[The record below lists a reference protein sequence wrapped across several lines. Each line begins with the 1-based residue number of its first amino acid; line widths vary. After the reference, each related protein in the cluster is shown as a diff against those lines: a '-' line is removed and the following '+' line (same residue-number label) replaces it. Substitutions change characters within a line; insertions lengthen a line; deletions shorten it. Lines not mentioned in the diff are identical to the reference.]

1 MNMIPSTV
9 EIKIHQAL
17 TKKISL
23 QLFEQWLYQDNVL
36 KSSNP
41 DLYFELISFDYSSED
56 SFKDYY
62 DSFAR
67 YVHFYKF
74 EADRIKEYL
83 YSIINRDED
92 CGDAIHEMY
101 HLYHDGYEFLERL
114 GMAYGV
120 RLTDYDTSIP
130 NDELNDILNDFYP
143 DIISNAKNVL
153 GWLEESKIVFKG
165 QGDSYDVFEYDDL
178 RSEAEILQGN
188 A

>member
-1 MNMIPSTV
+1 MIPSTV
-9 EIKIHQAL
+9 EIKIHQVL

-23 QLFEQWLYQDNVL
+23 QLFEQWLYEDNVL
-36 KSSNP
+36 ESRNP
-41 DLYFELISFDYSSED
+41 DLYLELISFDYSSENG
-56 SFKDYY
+56 FY
-62 DSFAR
+62 DNFAK
-67 YVHFYKF
+67 YVHFHKF
-74 EADRIKEYL
+74 EAYRIKEYL

-178 RSEAEILQGN
+178 RSEAEILRGN